1 MAIHIAKVLAILTSD
16 QGDEVM
22 QLVFRHFFSAL
33 FQALW
38 IIALIGLAPSVSF
51 AAPGGFSGDVAVI
64 DPESENVAVVCDTCQ
79 SVSDFRDAVAARGA
93 YYPEGFY
100 SVFTGSTQTGTL
112 LKGTMLI
119 MEGWP
124 TRTVNVFLGSPSF
137 EEQRAWEDI
146 NDYLQDFEPVIHLPP
161 NLFTTVLDDFA
172 EPDLLQFLN
181 GHPSIRSVL
190 DARRTASGLIKNF
203 FLLANLVTPDYVIVV
218 WSDGSRA
225 VYKIKCASA
234 CVTGIGTLEL
244 VEDSAVD
251 ANGNPVLTE
260 PGNDASNAPVIGN
273 FDGNS
278 GYYVPPPSSSS
289 CYFCPDNGDPC
300 LKVPDELCEQ

>member
-1 MAIHIAKVLAILTSD
+1 
-16 QGDEVM
+16 M

-33 FQALW
+33 FQAWW

-51 AAPGGFSGDVAVI
+51 GFSGDVAVI
-64 DPESENVAVVCDTCQ
+64 DSESENVAVVCDTCQ
-79 SVSDFRDAVAARGA
+79 SVSDFRDAVAVRGA

-112 LKGTMLI
+112 LKGTMII

-124 TRTVNVFLGSPSF
+124 TRTVNVFLGPPSF
-137 EEQRAWEDI
+137 EENRAWEDI
-146 NDYLQDFEPVIHLPP
+146 NNYLQDFDPVIHLPP

-181 GHPSIRSVL
+181 GHPSIRSAL
-190 DARRTASGLIKNF
+190 DARRSAWGLVKNF
-203 FLLANLVTPDYVIVV
+203 LLLANLITPDYVIVV
-218 WSDGSRA
+218 WQDGSRA
-225 VYKIKCASA
+225 VYKNKCEAG
-234 CVTGIGTLEL
+234 CVNGIGTLEV

-251 ANGNPVLTE
+251 ANGNPVLAE
-260 PGNDASNAPVIGN
+260 EAPNAPVIGI
-273 FDGNS
+273 FGGIS

-289 CYFCPDNGDPC
+289 CYFCPDSGDTC
-300 LKVPDELCEQ
+300 LKVPDELCG